1 MKVAI
6 IGSRNVNLHSI
17 ADFIPEKIAGLMTEI
32 ITGGAVGVD
41 TLALKY
47 ARENNIKATILKP
60 EYEKYKRGAPL
71 IRNRLIVDASDLVIA
86 IWDGK
91 SRGTKYTIDY
101 AEKIGKEP
109 KIYILE

>member
-17 ADFIPEKIAGLMTEI
+17 TDFIPEKIAGLMTEI
-32 ITGGAVGVD
+32 ITGGAVGID
-41 TLALKY
+41 TLALEY
-47 ARENNIKATILKP
+47 ARENNIKATIFKP

-71 IRNRLIVDASDLVIA
+71 IRNCLIVDASDLVIA

-101 AEKIGKEP
+101 AEKIGKET